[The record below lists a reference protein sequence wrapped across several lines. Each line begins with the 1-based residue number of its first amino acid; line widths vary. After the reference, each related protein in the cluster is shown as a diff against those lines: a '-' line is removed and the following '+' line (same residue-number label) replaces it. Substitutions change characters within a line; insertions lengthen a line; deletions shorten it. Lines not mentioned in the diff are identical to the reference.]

1 MNPEI
6 FGIIAAFLTTSAYVP
21 QALKVF
27 REKETKN
34 ISLVMYVMMT
44 LGLFCWFIYGLL
56 LNSLSLIVANAI
68 TFLLAAA
75 ILVLKLRHG

>member
-21 QALKVF
+21 QAVKVF

-34 ISLVMYVMMT
+34 ISLTMYIMMT
-44 LGLFCWFIYGLL
+44 LGLFCWFVYGVLL
-56 LNSLSLIVANAI
+56 ESPSLIVANGI
-68 TFLLAAA
+68 TFLLAVA
-75 ILVLKLRHG
+75 ILVMKLRHG